1 MRRLNPEHVARVIQ
15 MLNNAPYFKLLS
27 IAVQEIG
34 QSYSIMTA
42 EVSEKHFTPFGG
54 IHGGA
59 YASMLDSAAYWA
71 AYASVDED
79 AGMTSL
85 DLSVNMLAPAK
96 DGELHIRGELIRAGR
111 TISLTE
117 ASIYNSDGRLL
128 AHAVSKMMIVPGMQT
143 IKQAAEFSSL
153 QDIPPKFMVD

>member
-1 MRRLNPEHVARVIQ
+1 MRKLNPEHTTGIIH

-27 IAVQEIG
+27 IIVQDIG
-34 QSYSIMTA
+34 QGYAVMTS

-96 DGELHIRGELIRAGR
+96 AGQLFIRGDLLRAGR
-111 TISLTE
+111 TICLTE
-117 ASIYNSDGRLL
+117 ASIYNSERRLL
-128 AHAVSKMMIVPGMQT
+128 AHAVSKIMVVPGMQT
-143 IKQAAEFSSL
+143 IQQAAQFSGL
-153 QDIPPKFMVD
+153 QDIPPKFIR

>member
-1 MRRLNPEHVARVIQ
+1 MRELNPEHIIQVIQ

-27 IAVQEIG
+27 IVVQEIG
-34 QSYSIMTA
+34 QGYAIMTA
-42 EVSEKHFTPFGG
+42 EVSQKHYTPFGG

-71 AYASVDED
+71 AYSSLDED

-96 DGELHIRGELIRAGR
+96 DGKLLIRGNLVRAGR
-111 TISLTE
+111 TLNLTE

-128 AHAVSKMMIVPGMQT
+128 AHAVSKTMVVPGMQT
-143 IKQAAEFSSL
+143 IQQAAQFSGL
-153 QDIPPKFMVD
+153 KDIPPKFIS

>member
-1 MRRLNPEHVARVIQ
+1 MRKLNPEHAVQVVR
-15 MLNNAPYFKLLS
+15 MLSNAPYFKLLS
-27 IAVQEIG
+27 ITVQEIG
-34 QSYSIMTA
+34 QDYSIMSA

-71 AYASVDED
+71 AYGSVDED

-96 DGELHIRGELIRAGR
+96 DGQLLIKGELIRAGR
-111 TISLTE
+111 TITLTE
-117 ASIYNSDGRLL
+117 ASIYNSNGRLL
-128 AHAVSKMMIVPGMQT
+128 AHGVSKMMIVPGMQT
-143 IKQAAEFSSL
+143 IQQAAEFSGL
-153 QDIPPKFMVD
+153 QGIPPKFIVE